1 MPYIEDPRS
10 TFSTGLVL
18 GLAAFFMLS
27 TGTGAR
33 VGHVLEAVLAG
44 MSLVLGVIAL
54 AFAET
59 FGAALR
65 HE

>member
-1 MPYIEDPRS
+1 MIHAARFPRAWCS
-10 TFSTGLVL
+10 DWR
-18 GLAAFFMLS
+18 AFFMLS

-33 VGHVLEAVLAG
+33 GGHVLEAVLTG